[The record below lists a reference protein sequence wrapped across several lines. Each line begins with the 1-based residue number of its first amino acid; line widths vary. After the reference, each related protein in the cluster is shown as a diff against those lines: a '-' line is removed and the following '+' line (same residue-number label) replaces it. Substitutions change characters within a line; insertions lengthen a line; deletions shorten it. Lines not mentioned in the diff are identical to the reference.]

1 MLPAKKPGQTYER
14 RRPELTP
21 CYRILQDHLSTFIAE
36 RQAEGRPLPDYIIE
50 EFEAY
55 MRCGIPA
62 HGFLRLACTSCSK
75 EKIVAFSCKKRGYCP
90 SCCAKRM
97 AEAAHH
103 LIDNV
108 LPFIPYRQFVISFP
122 IPMRYWIHTNKKLF
136 SSIHKIV
143 TKEIHRSF
151 IKKAESLG
159 IKDPTPGTI
168 SFTQRFGSA
177 LNLNPHL
184 HILCSDGV
192 YTRSSDGSP
201 RFRNMEPISD
211 SEVEALITTISQK
224 IMNHLKR
231 KGYLDKD
238 GEVVLNPEADDIFA
252 ENDSLTQATA
262 SSIAGK
268 IAFGPN
274 AGRYVTRIG
283 SGFGYGEEIPLAK
296 GKRCFSING
305 FSLHANTTTATHQ
318 RDRLRKLIEY
328 IARGPLSNERL
339 EIRPD
344 GKVLLQLKTPWRDGT
359 SHLLFTPSEFIE
371 KLAAITP
378 PPRAHLVR
386 WAGVFAPNSPFRK
399 EITLKPEIK
408 KGFEFRS
415 ENKDQKAIKNYSWS
429 KMLEKVFKIDVST
442 CESCGADMVAV
453 CSIMKRESI
462 IRYLKHINIDYDPP
476 ERSPPGLYQGE
487 FDFDQTLEHQTANE
501 DNVIYLDS

>member
-1 MLPAKKPGQTYER
+1 
-14 RRPELTP
+14 
-21 CYRILQDHLSTFIAE
+21 
-36 RQAEGRPLPDYIIE
+36 
-50 EFEAY
+50 
-55 MRCGIPA
+55 
-62 HGFLRLACTSCSK
+62 
-75 EKIVAFSCKKRGYCP
+75 
-90 SCCAKRM
+90 
-97 AEAAHH
+97 
-103 LIDNV
+103 
-108 LPFIPYRQFVISFP
+108 
-122 IPMRYWIHTNKKLF
+122 
-136 SSIHKIV
+136 
-143 TKEIHRSF
+143 
-151 IKKAESLG
+151 
-159 IKDPTPGTI
+159 
-168 SFTQRFGSA
+168 
-177 LNLNPHL
+177 
-184 HILCSDGV
+184 
-192 YTRSSDGSP
+192 
-201 RFRNMEPISD
+201 MEPISD
-211 SEVEALITTISQK
+211 SEVETLITAISQK

-262 SSIAGK
+262 SSITGK

-442 CESCGADMVAV
+442 CDSCGADMVAV

-476 ERSPPGLYQGE
+476 ERSPPRLSQGE
-487 FDFDQTLEHQTANE
+487 FDFDQTLKQQPAE